1 MFTRDIHWVFL
12 VLYSV
17 LFNGVAAQD
26 NWVQMASPAGNGR
39 HHPITVANDQYGYV
53 LAGQAGFAALNL
65 DDVHRYDPQTDS
77 WETLGAFPGG
87 GRGYGYGVCEGD
99 DAFVGFGSNANGY
112 PTDFWHLDMATGQ
125 WDEMASFPGAGRNHP
140 AMVLTAGQVFVGLG
154 SNNDGNLGDWWGYDI
169 DSNTWSELAS
179 FEWGDRHHPFYFGI
193 DGIAYVG
200 FGHGNSEGGA
210 LTIYND
216 FYAYHPDTD
225 SWTVLSDFPGEARVA
240 GTQFASAGKGYV
252 LSGDGD
258 DHGPLDY
265 GEFWEYD
272 PGTDSWTE
280 RDPHPGGARWAP
292 GSFVM
297 GCYAYLTGG
306 LEGGADI
313 YHHDLW
319 RYSLLDDC
327 GCTDPEA
334 VNYSV
339 EATTDDGTCCYVAGC
354 MLESAVNYNPDACQ
368 GDGSCIAAIL
378 GCTDPSSPFFEPEA
392 NTESALGGPLSSTA
406 LGAGGYHFNDNWDML
421 FSVSEPTVLASVDVL
436 AETNFS
442 IDVYIRDAGGNT
454 LFQEPFAL
462 STGWN
467 TLEIN
472 VEIPNGTDF
481 VIGIDGTNDGLFRNN
496 AVPEGE
502 FPVGVADRMSITSN
516 TTDSPLDYFYYFYRW
531 VVESPCAEPTGIST
545 PDPAFSVHPNPT
557 SGALTLSGLTQGDW
571 VSVLNPLG
579 REVHGAQVNQAQTV
593 LNLSGLPS
601 GLYLLQAGTEKSVRV
616 ILRD

>member
-1 MFTRDIHWVFL
+1 
-12 VLYSV
+12 
-17 LFNGVAAQD
+17 
-26 NWVQMASPAGNGR
+26 
-39 HHPITVANDQYGYV
+39 
-53 LAGQAGFAALNL
+53 
-65 DDVHRYDPQTDS
+65 
-77 WETLGAFPGG
+77 
-87 GRGYGYGVCEGD
+87 
-99 DAFVGFGSNANGY
+99 
-112 PTDFWHLDMATGQ
+112 
-125 WDEMASFPGAGRNHP
+125 
-140 AMVLTAGQVFVGLG
+140 
-154 SNNDGNLGDWWGYDI
+154 
-169 DSNTWSELAS
+169 
-179 FEWGDRHHPFYFGI
+179 
-193 DGIAYVG
+193 
-200 FGHGNSEGGA
+200 
-210 LTIYND
+210 
-216 FYAYHPDTD
+216 
-225 SWTVLSDFPGEARVA
+225 
-240 GTQFASAGKGYV
+240 
-252 LSGDGD
+252 
-258 DHGPLDY
+258 
-265 GEFWEYD
+265 
-272 PGTDSWTE
+272 
-280 RDPHPGGARWAP
+280 
-292 GSFVM
+292 M

-306 LEGGADI
+306 LEGGAGI